1 MEAKQIASTPELK
14 REYSR
19 EQTEALWKINRIAAP
34 VGVLIVAFLTM
45 FSDQVNFPLFYRDM
59 LTGRLFAIVL
69 GSIVIIA
76 SYIPALKNRGHLF
89 SFLLFLGLSLMAA
102 HLCGVMNNESS
113 TQTYWL
119 FINIIGCALLPI
131 SLSYSAAVVLI
142 AFAYYFIIYFFSG
155 FVADVAFRMTL
166 VNVGSASLGALALK
180 VAQSRIREREFFF
193 RKSLEK
199 ANIEIA
205 DLNEKLK
212 DENIHL
218 TLELEVAKH
227 IQTVVLPQR
236 DEYVNFEELD
246 IACLM
251 IPADEVGG
259 DYYDAISFSQN
270 GIIAMG
276 DVTEH
281 GLHSG
286 LIMMMVHT
294 AMRALSQIEKN
305 NIKAIFQII
314 NRLLYDFRLKTSDHR
329 LMTLIILKYLGKGKF
344 IMTGQHE
351 SLIILKT
358 GGEVMDISSMDYG
371 MYAGL
376 EKDITPY
383 LDILSFEL
391 NRGDVL
397 ILYTDGITEAMN
409 NKEEQFG
416 KEGIVQAALPVKDN
430 SADSIRSAVIKKCLN
445 HIGNEKVY
453 DDLSIMV
460 IKKT

>member
-1 MEAKQIASTPELK
+1 MEAKKIVSTPELK
-14 REYSR
+14 HEYDR
-19 EQTEALWKINRIAAP
+19 EQAESLCKINRIAAP
-34 VGVLIVAFLTM
+34 LAVLLVVFLTM
-45 FSDQVNFPLFYRDM
+45 FSDQINFPQLYQDM
-59 LTGRLFAIVL
+59 LTGRLFAMVL

-76 SYIPALKNRGHLF
+76 SYIPTLKSRGHIF
-89 SFLLFLGLSLMAA
+89 SFLFFLGFSLMMA
-102 HLCGVMNNESS
+102 HLNGVMNNESS
-113 TQTYWL
+113 SQTGWL
-119 FINIIGCALLPI
+119 FINIIGCAIVPI
-131 SLSYSAAVVLI
+131 SLSYSAAVVVMS
-142 AFAYYFIIYFFSG
+142 FAYYLIIYFSSG
-155 FVADVAFRMTL
+155 FVADIAFRMTL
-166 VNVGSASLGALALK
+166 VNVGSASLMALAFK
-180 VAQSRIREREFFF
+180 VAQARIREREFFF

-199 ANIEIA
+199 ANMEIA

-227 IQTVVLPQR
+227 IQTVVLPQK

-259 DYYDAISFSQN
+259 DYYDTISFSQN

-294 AMRALSQIEKN
+294 AMRALSQIEKED
-305 NIKAIFQII
+305 IKAIFQII

-329 LMTLIILKYLGKGKF
+329 MMTLIILKYLGKGRF

-351 SLIILKT
+351 TLIILKT
-358 GGEVMDISSMDYG
+358 GGEVTDISSLDYG

-376 EKDITPY
+376 EKDIIPY

-416 KEGIVQAALPVKDN
+416 KEGIIQAALPVKDK

>member
-1 MEAKQIASTPELK
+1 MEPKQIASTPELK
-14 REYSR
+14 REYGR

-34 VGVLIVAFLTM
+34 LAILIVAFLIL
-45 FSDQVNFPLFYRDM
+45 FSDQVNFPELYRDM
-59 LTGRLFAIVL
+59 LTGRLLAIFL

-76 SYIPALKNRGHLF
+76 SYIPTLKNKGHLF
-89 SFLLFLGLSLMAA
+89 SFLFFLGFSLMAA
-102 HLCGVMNNESS
+102 HLSGVMNNESS

-119 FINIIGCALLPI
+119 FINIIGCAILPL
-131 SLSYSAAVVLI
+131 SLSYSATVVLTS
-142 AFAYYFIIYFFSG
+142 FAYYFIIYFSSG
-155 FVADVAFRMTL
+155 FIADVAFRMTL
-166 VNVGSASLGALALK
+166 VNVGSASLGALAFK
-180 VAQSRIREREFFF
+180 IAQSRIREREFFF

-199 ANIEIA
+199 ANVEIA

-227 IQTVVLPQR
+227 IQTVVLPQK

-259 DYYDAISFSQN
+259 DYYDTISFQKN

-276 DVTEH
+276 DVTDH

-294 AMRALSQIEKN
+294 AMRALSQIEKED
-305 NIKAIFQII
+305 IKAIFQII
-314 NRLLYDFRLKTSDHR
+314 NKLLYDFRLKTADHR
-329 LMTLIILKYLGKGKF
+329 IMTLIILKYLGKGKF

-351 SLIILKT
+351 SLIILKA
-358 GGEVMDISSMDYG
+358 GGEVTDISSLDYG

-416 KEGIVQAALPVKDN
+416 KEGIVQAALPAKDN
-430 SADSIRSAVIKKCLN
+430 SADKIRSAVIKKCLN

>member
-1 MEAKQIASTPELK
+1 MEASQIVSTPELK
-14 REYSR
+14 HEYNKERAES
-19 EQTEALWKINRIAAP
+19 LWKINRIVAP
-34 VGVLIVAFLTM
+34 LAVLLVFFVTM

-59 LTGRLFAIVL
+59 LTGRLFAIIL
-69 GSIVIIA
+69 CSIVIIS
-76 SYIPALKNRGHLF
+76 SYIPTLKNKGHIF

-102 HLCGVMNNESS
+102 HLSGVMNNESS

-119 FINIIGCALLPI
+119 FINIIGCAILPI
-131 SLSYSAAVVLI
+131 SLFYSAVVVVI
-142 AFAYYFIIYFFSG
+142 SFAYYFIIYFSSG
-155 FVADVAFRMTL
+155 FIADVAFRMTL
-166 VNVGSASLGALALK
+166 VNVGCASLGALALK

-199 ANIEIA
+199 ANAEIA

-227 IQTVVLPQR
+227 IQTVVLPQK
-236 DEYVNFEELD
+236 DEYVKFEDLD

-259 DYYDAISFSQN
+259 DYYDTISFAQN

-276 DVTEH
+276 DVTDH

-294 AMRALSQIEKN
+294 ALRALSQIEKED
-305 NIKAIFQII
+305 IKSIIKII
-314 NRLLYDFRLKTSDHR
+314 NKLLYDFRLKTSDHR

-344 IMTGQHE
+344 TMTGQHE

-358 GGEVMDISSMDYG
+358 GGEVTDISSMDYG
-371 MYAGL
+371 MFAGL

-383 LDILSFEL
+383 LDTLYFEL
-391 NRGDVL
+391 NKGDVL
-397 ILYTDGITEAMN
+397 ILYTDGITEAVN
-409 NKEEQFG
+409 YKEEQFG
-416 KEGIVQAALPVKDN
+416 KEGIIKAALPVRHN

>member
-1 MEAKQIASTPELK
+1 MEAKKIVSTPELK
-14 REYSR
+14 HEYSR
-19 EQTEALWKINRIAAP
+19 EQAESLWKINRIVAP
-34 VGVLIVAFLTM
+34 LGVLLVAFLTM
-45 FSDQVNFPLFYRDM
+45 FSDQINFPQLYQDM
-59 LTGRLFAIVL
+59 FTGRLVAMIL
-69 GSIVIIA
+69 GSIVIIS
-76 SYIPALKNRGHLF
+76 SYIPTLKNRGHIF
-89 SFLLFLGLSLMAA
+89 SFLLFLGFSLMAA
-102 HLCGVMNNESS
+102 HLSGVMNNESS
-113 TQTYWL
+113 TQTYWI
-119 FINIIGCALLPI
+119 FVNIIGCAILPI
-131 SLSYSAAVVLI
+131 SLSCSAAVVAI
-142 AFAYYFIIYFFSG
+142 SFAYYFIIYFSSG

-166 VNVGSASLGALALK
+166 VNVGIASLMALAFK
-180 VAQSRIREREFFF
+180 VAQTRIREREFFF

-199 ANIEIA
+199 ANVEIA

-212 DENIHL
+212 DENINL

-227 IQTVVLPQR
+227 IQTVVLPQK

-259 DYYDAISFSQN
+259 DYYDTISFSQD

-294 AMRALSQIEKN
+294 AMRALSQIEKED
-305 NIKAIFQII
+305 IKAIFQII
-314 NRLLYDFRLKTSDHR
+314 NKLLYDFRLKTSDHR
-329 LMTLIILKYLGKGKF
+329 LMTLIILKYLGQGKF
-344 IMTGQHE
+344 TMTGQHE

-358 GGEVMDISSMDYG
+358 GGEVADISSLDYG

-391 NRGDVL
+391 NKGDVL

-416 KEGIVQAALPVKDN
+416 KEGIIKAALPVKDKG
-430 SADSIRSAVIKKCLN
+430 ADSIRSAVIKKCLN

>member
-1 MEAKQIASTPELK
+1 MEAKKIVSTPELK
-14 REYSR
+14 HEYDR
-19 EQTEALWKINRIAAP
+19 EQAESLCKINRIAAP
-34 VGVLIVAFLTM
+34 LAVLLVVFLTM
-45 FSDQVNFPLFYRDM
+45 FSDQINFPLFYRDM
-59 LTGRLFAIVL
+59 LAGRLFSIVL

-76 SYIPALKNRGHLF
+76 SYIPTLKSRGHIF
-89 SFLLFLGLSLMAA
+89 SFLFFLGFSLMMA
-102 HLCGVMNNESS
+102 HLNGVMNNESS
-113 TQTYWL
+113 SQTGWL
-119 FINIIGCALLPI
+119 FINIIGCAIIPI
-131 SLSYSAAVVLI
+131 SLSYSAAVVVMS
-142 AFAYYFIIYFFSG
+142 FAYYLIIYFSSG
-155 FVADVAFRMTL
+155 FVADIAFRMTL
-166 VNVGSASLGALALK
+166 VNVGSASLMALALK

-199 ANIEIA
+199 ANVEIA

-227 IQTVVLPQR
+227 IQTVVLPQK

-259 DYYDAISFSQN
+259 DYYDTISFSQN

-294 AMRALSQIEKN
+294 AMRALSQIERED
-305 NIKAIFQII
+305 IKGIFQII
-314 NRLLYDFRLKTSDHR
+314 NKLLYDFRLKTSDHR

-351 SLIILKT
+351 SLIILKA
-358 GGEVMDISSMDYG
+358 GGEITDISSLDYG

-383 LDILSFEL
+383 LDILPFEL

-409 NKEEQFG
+409 KKEEQFG
-416 KEGIVQAALPVKDN
+416 KEGIIAAALPVKDN
-430 SADSIRSAVIKKCLN
+430 GADRIRSTVIKKCLN

-453 DDLSIMV
+453 DDISIMV